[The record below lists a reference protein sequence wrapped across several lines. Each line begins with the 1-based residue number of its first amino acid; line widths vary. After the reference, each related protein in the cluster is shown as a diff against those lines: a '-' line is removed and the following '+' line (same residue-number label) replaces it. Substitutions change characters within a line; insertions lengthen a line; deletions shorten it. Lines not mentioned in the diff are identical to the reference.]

1 MNKEAFASPTFANA
15 PLPQFSIPAPRSL
28 QERPARTLKHGNTFA
43 LFDPNGDIISAP
55 GNPEGIFYRDTRH
68 LSHLSLSLCD
78 MRPMLLSSAM
88 RDDNAALTCDLT
100 NPDLYRSDRLI
111 LEHDLIHLRRVK
123 FLWKSATFER
133 LAIRNFSEQREHMK
147 LQLEFAADFA
157 DLFEVRGAHRESRG
171 TFHPTEV
178 KTDTVTIAYTGL
190 DGRRRETRLR
200 FAPQPTR
207 LDGNRAIFDL
217 DLDPH
222 GRAVIFIEIR
232 CDALTTEL
240 SPHNVFFTSLRE
252 SRRALRR
259 SASRAAAIATSNEVF
274 NEGIRRAISDL
285 YMLATDLPE
294 GSYPYGGIPW
304 FSTVFGRDG
313 IITAMQTLW
322 ADPVITRGVLGHL
335 AATQAVSKDDTAD
348 AEPGKI
354 LHEARHGEMAELGE
368 VPFRR
373 YYGSVD
379 ATPLFVMLAG
389 AYLERT
395 GNVDEIRR
403 LWPHIEAALHWIDV
417 YGDRDR
423 DGFVE
428 YGRKTQEGLINQGWK
443 DSHDSIF
450 HADGALARGPI
461 ALVEVQGYV
470 YAAKRAAT
478 GIARRL
484 GFHDRASVLDREAED
499 LRRRFDASF
508 WDDELGTYV
517 LALDG
522 DKRPCRVRTSN
533 AGHALFAGIALP
545 ERAER
550 VMKGLMGSAS
560 FSGWGIRTVAT
571 SESRYNPMSYHNG
584 SVWPHDNGLIAL
596 GLARYGFR
604 RQVTQVFKG
613 LFEASMYI
621 DLRRLPELFCGFAR
635 LRTQGPTFY
644 PVACSPQA
652 WAATTPLALL
662 QACLGLRFDP
672 ENRHVIFNRPVLPEF
687 LDEVKLTGL
696 SVADAKID
704 VQLRRTGTDV
714 AVNVLSRKGDIWATS
729 TS

>member
-1 MNKEAFASPTFANA
+1 MNKEAPPTFANA

-28 QERPARTLKHGNTFA
+28 QERPARTLKYGDMFA
-43 LFDPNGDIISAP
+43 LFDQNGDIISGP

-68 LSHLSLSLCD
+68 LSHLSLSICET
-78 MRPMLLSSAM
+78 RPMLLSSAM

-100 NPDLYRSDRLI
+100 NPDLYRADYVV

-123 FLWKSATFER
+123 FLWKSAIFER
-133 LAIRNFSEQREHMK
+133 IAIRNFSNKREQIK

-157 DLFEVRGAHRESRG
+157 DLFEVRGSHRESRG
-171 TFHPTEV
+171 TFHPNEV
-178 KTDTVTIAYTGL
+178 TKDTVTTAYTGL
-190 DGRRRETRLR
+190 DGRRRQTRLR
-200 FAPQPTR
+200 FAPQPMR
-207 LDGNRAIFDL
+207 VDGNRAVFDL

-222 GRAVIFIEIR
+222 DRAVIFIEIR
-232 CDALTTEL
+232 CDAPTSSL
-240 SPHNVFFTSLRE
+240 PAHKVFFTALRD
-252 SRRALRR
+252 SRRTLRH
-259 SASRAAAIATSNEVF
+259 SASRATAIVTSNEVF
-274 NEGIRRAISDL
+274 NEGIRRAIADL
-285 YMLATDLPE
+285 YMLTTDLPE
-294 GSYPYGGIPW
+294 GPYPYAGIPW

-322 ADPVITRGVLGHL
+322 ADPMITRGVLGYL
-335 AATQAVSKDDTAD
+335 AATQAKTKDDAAD

-379 ATPLFVMLAG
+379 ATPLFIMLAG

-395 GNVDEIRR
+395 GDINEIRR
-403 LWPHIEAALHWIDV
+403 LWPHIEAALQWIEV

-443 DSHDSIF
+443 DSQDSIF
-450 HADGALARGPI
+450 HADGSLARGPI

-470 YAAKRAAT
+470 YAAKRAAAHM
-478 GIARRL
+478 ARRL
-484 GFHDRASVLDREAED
+484 GFDDRALLLDRAAED
-499 LRRRFDASF
+499 LRCRFDEAF
-508 WDDELGTYV
+508 WDEELGTYV

-533 AGHALFAGIALP
+533 AGHALFAGIARP
-545 ERAER
+545 ERATQ
-550 VMKGLMGSAS
+550 VMKGLLGSAF

-596 GLARYGFR
+596 GFARYGFR

-635 LRTQGPTFY
+635 LRTQAPTFY

-652 WAATTPLALL
+652 WAATAPLALL

-672 ENRHVIFNRPVLPEF
+672 EHRQVIFDRPVLPEF

-696 SVADAKID
+696 AVADAKID
-704 VQLRRTGTDV
+704 VQVGRTRTGV
-714 AVNVLSRKGDIWATS
+714 AVNVLSRTGDISVTS